1 MKLQTNMP
9 TIGVRARD
17 WRAIMMALAAL
28 VAASMVL
35 IGLQTVGLLN
45 NPLLERGTPWSI
57 TQLHD
62 GARQLVSL
70 DPRPSADANNPARR
84 FSVAHP
90 QPANVT
96 SSQLSSIGTD
106 ARGAF
111 EVFGETAHSEMLA
124 DDRTLPQFEPREDRL
139 LMMLM
144 LLQLHPH
151 RE

>member
-1 MKLQTNMP
+1 VKLQTHIP
-9 TIGVRARD
+9 TVGIRVRD
-17 WRAIMMALAAL
+17 WRATMIALAAL

-35 IGLQTVGLLN
+35 VGLQTIGLLN
-45 NPLLERGTPWSI
+45 NPLLERAAPWSI
-57 TQLHD
+57 THLHD
-62 GARQLVSL
+62 ASLHRISL
-70 DPRPSADANNPARR
+70 DPRPLSDANNPARR

-96 SSQLSSIGTD
+96 LAQLLSIGTD

-111 EVFGETAHSEMLA
+111 EMFGDSAHSAMLA
-124 DDRTLPQFEPREDRL
+124 DDRTVPQFEPREDRL

-151 RE
+151 RD